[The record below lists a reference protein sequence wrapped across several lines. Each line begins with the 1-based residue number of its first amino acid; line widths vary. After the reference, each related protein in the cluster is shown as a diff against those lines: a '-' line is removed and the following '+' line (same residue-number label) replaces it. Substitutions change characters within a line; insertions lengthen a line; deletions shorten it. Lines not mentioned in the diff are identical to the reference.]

1 MQQQYRIALAGNP
14 NCGKTTIFNEL
25 TGMNQHVG
33 NWPGKTVEQKT
44 GVCQY
49 GPHTLSIVDLPGTY
63 SLSAFTQEEII
74 ARDFIIHEK
83 PDVVVCVLDAT
94 NLERNLFLTVQVR
107 ELGVPVVVA
116 LNMADLLKSNGMVI
130 DTKKLATALGVPVI
144 YTAAN
149 RGEGIAELMEA
160 VLETAQNNSDR
171 PIPEPHPHHHARKTG
186 SNIRK
191 PHAHHDSQRGKHR
204 HGGMRRKRQMGFR
217 RRGMEHQLNQHS
229 RTHMLAYT
237 HLQDFFVDYGRE
249 VEQEIVEIIHVLEQ
263 YPALEAEFPTRWL
276 AIKLLEQDSEVEAH
290 VREVDDPEPIFAVVE
305 HSLHHLRSIY
315 GDDADTMIADRRYGW
330 INGLMR
336 EVIKKASRSRLAF
349 SDSVD
354 KIVTHKVLG
363 FVIFFFFMWVVFKAS
378 TDLATPFIDFIEG
391 TLAGPITQWTLSLL
405 NALNLQ
411 DSWIASFLTDGVIG
425 GVGGVLSFI
434 PVLFFLYLTL
444 AILEDS
450 GYMARA
456 AFLMDKTMHSLG
468 LHGKS
473 FVPMVLGFGCTVP
486 ALYGTRTERSQR
498 DRVLVGLLV
507 PFMSCSAKLPV
518 YVIIGTI
525 FFPQNAGLVIF
536 SLYVLGVLTAF
547 VLGLILKKTAFKEK
561 EDSPFV
567 MELPPY
573 HVPTLKSI
581 WLHTWERTSA
591 FIKKAWTVILAASI
605 VIWLLLA
612 IPVNSPDSTFN
623 DVPIDESAFA
633 RMSQVVAPVLEPT
646 GFGSWESA
654 GALITGVWG
663 KEIVV
668 STYAQIYNLSDE
680 DVEIE
685 EVSFFDQVA
694 EVGVN
699 FGTAVIDT
707 VRSIPLVIGI
717 NLFGDAEA
725 EDSSALGAAMRA
737 DFDEVSGG
745 HGPLAAFSLLIFVL
759 YYTPC
764 LIALNAERQEL
775 GLKYMLITAFGQA
788 AFAWVMSVI
797 IFQGGLLL
805 GIG

>member
-1 MQQQYRIALAGNP
+1 MQHQYRIALAGNP
-14 NCGKTTIFNEL
+14 NCGKTTIFNQL

-44 GVCQY
+44 GTCYFDQHV
-49 GPHTLSIVDLPGTY
+49 LSIIDLPGTY

-94 NLERNLFLTVQVR
+94 NLERNLFLTVQIR
-107 ELGVPVVVA
+107 ELGVPVVIA

-130 DTKKLATALGVPVI
+130 DTEKLAQAIGAPVI

-149 RGEGIAELMEA
+149 RGEGVNELLET
-160 VLETAQNNSDR
+160 VIETAQNNSDR
-171 PIPEPHPHHHARKTG
+171 PIPEPHPHDRAQNQHQPRVHHG
-186 SNIRK
+186 
-191 PHAHHDSQRGKHR
+191 HR
-204 HGGMRRKRQMGFR
+204 HGHFHHYKSGMKGHGFARRSGRMA
-217 RRGMEHQLNQHS
+217 MEHHLNLQS
-229 RTHMLAYT
+229 RQHMLAYT
-237 HLQDFFVDYGRE
+237 HLRGFAIDYGRE
-249 VEQEIVEIIHVLEQ
+249 IEQEIVEITHILEKF
-263 YPALEAEFPTRWL
+263 PGLEAEFPTRWL
-276 AIKLLEQDSEVEAH
+276 ATKLLEQDSEVEEH
-290 VREVDDPEPIFAVVE
+290 VRQVTNNAEIFVVVN
-305 HSLHHLRSIY
+305 HSLEHLRSIY

-336 EVIKKASRSRLAF
+336 EVIKSATRSRLAF

-363 FVIFFFFMWVVFKAS
+363 FFIFFFFMWVVFKAS
-378 TDLATPFIDFIEG
+378 TDLATPMIDFIEG
-391 TLAGPITQWTLSLL
+391 TLAGPVTNWTMSLL
-405 NALNLQ
+405 TAINLQ
-411 DSWIASFLTDGVIG
+411 DSWVTSFLIDGVIG
-425 GVGGVLSFI
+425 GVGGVLAFI

-473 FVPMVLGFGCTVP
+473 FLPMVLGFGCTVP

-498 DRVLVGLLV
+498 DRVLVGLLA

-518 YVIIGTI
+518 YVIIATI
-525 FFPQNAGLVIF
+525 FFPRNAGLVIF
-536 SLYVLGVLTAF
+536 ALYVLGVLTAF
-547 VLGLILKKTAFKEK
+547 VLGLLLKKTIFAQKET
-561 EDSPFV
+561 SPFV

-573 HVPTLKSI
+573 HVPTFKSI

-605 VIWLLLA
+605 IIWILLA
-612 IPVNSPDSTFN
+612 IPVNAPEASFN
-623 DVPIDESAFA
+623 NVDIDESAFA
-633 RMSQVVAPVLEPT
+633 RMSQFFAPALKPT

-663 KEIVV
+663 KEIVI
-668 STYAQIYNLSDE
+668 STYAQIYNLGDE
-680 DVEIE
+680 ELEAQSTTFLNDLGEI
-685 EVSFFDQVA
+685 A
-694 EVGVN
+694 LN
-699 FGTAVIDT
+699 FGQSVVDT
-707 VRSIPLVIGI
+707 IKSIPLVIGI
-717 NLFGDAEA
+717 NLFDDGEA
-725 EDSSALGAAMRA
+725 EDTTALGAAMQA
-737 DFDEVSGG
+737 DFQKVSGG
-745 HGPLAAFSLLIFVL
+745 HGQLAAFSLLIFVL

-775 GLKYMLITAFGQA
+775 GFKWMLVTALGQL
-788 AFAWVMSVI
+788 AFAWVMSTI
-797 IFQGGLLL
+797 IFQGGVLL

>member
-1 MQQQYRIALAGNP
+1 MQPHYRIALAGNP

-33 NWPGKTVEQKT
+33 NWPGKTVEKKT
-44 GVCQY
+44 GYCRFRDQM
-49 GPHTLSIVDLPGTY
+49 LEIVDLPGTY

-74 ARDFIIHEK
+74 ARDFIIHAQ
-83 PDVVVCVLDAT
+83 PDVVVCVIDAT

-116 LNMADLLKSNGMVI
+116 MNMADLLKFNGMVI
-130 DTKKLATALGVPVI
+130 DTEKLATALGIPVI

-149 RGEGIAELMEA
+149 RGEGVEELLEA
-160 VLETAQNNSDR
+160 VLETAINNSGR
-171 PIPEPHPHHHARKTG
+171 PIPEPHPHHHKHHAERFE
-186 SNIRK
+186 NHDPIAIRK
-191 PHAHHDSQRGKHR
+191 PQLRHSHQGRQRR
-204 HGGMRRKRQMGFR
+204 FPSAR
-217 RRGMEHQLNQHS
+217 RRMEHQLNRHS
-229 RTHMLAYT
+229 RQHMLAYT
-237 HLQDFFVDYGRE
+237 HLQEFSVDYGRE
-249 VEQEIVEIIHVLEQ
+249 IEQEIVEITHVLEQ
-263 YPALEAEFPTRWL
+263 YPKLEAEFPTRWL
-276 AIKLLEQDSEVEAH
+276 AIKLLEQDSEIDAH
-290 VREVDDPEPIFAVVE
+290 VREVDQPEPIFTVVE

-315 GDDADTMIADRRYGW
+315 GDDVDTMIADRRYGW

-336 EVIKKASRSRLAF
+336 EVIMKTSHSRLAF

-354 KIVTHKVLG
+354 KIVTHKFFG

-391 TLAGPITQWTLSLL
+391 TLAGPITQWTLSVL
-405 NALNLQ
+405 NGLNLQ
-411 DSWIASFLTDGVIG
+411 DSWITSFLTDGVIG

-473 FVPMVLGFGCTVP
+473 FLPMVLGFGCTVP

-498 DRVLVGLLV
+498 DRVLVGLLA

-518 YVIIGTI
+518 YVIIATI
-525 FFPQNAGLVIF
+525 FFPRSAGLVIF
-536 SLYVLGVLTAF
+536 SLYGLGVLTAF

-591 FIKKAWTVILAASI
+591 FIKKAWTVILVASI

-612 IPVNSPDSTFN
+612 IPVNSPEASFN
-623 DVPIDESAFA
+623 DVAIEESAFA
-633 RMSQVVAPVLEPT
+633 RLSQFFAPALKPT

-668 STYAQIYNLSDE
+668 STYAQIYNLSDGSMT
-680 DVEIE
+680 VE
-685 EVSFFDQVA
+685 EVPFLNQLAQIGIDFVA
-694 EVGVN
+694 
-699 FGTAVIDT
+699 AILDT
-707 VRSIPLVIGI
+707 IRSIPLVIGI
-717 NLFGDAEA
+717 NLFEDGEVDEA
-725 EDSSALGAAMRA
+725 SALSAAMRA
-737 DFDEVSGG
+737 DFEQISGG
-745 HGPLAAFSLLIFVL
+745 HGALAAYSLLVFVL

-775 GLKYMLITAFGQA
+775 GFNYMLITAFGQLLL
-788 AFAWVMSVI
+788 AWVMSTI
-797 IFQGGLLL
+797 IFQGGVLL

>member
-1 MQQQYRIALAGNP
+1 MSRPYRVALAGNP

-44 GVCQY
+44 GFCHF
-49 GPHTLSIVDLPGTY
+49 GDHILSIVDLPGTY

-74 ARDFIIHEK
+74 ARDYIIHEK
-83 PDVVVCVLDAT
+83 PDVVVCVVDAT
-94 NLERNLFLTVQVR
+94 NLERNMFLTIQVR

-116 LNMADLLKSNGMVI
+116 LNMADLLAAHGMVI
-130 DTKKLATALGVPVI
+130 DTNLLAQAIGAPVI

-149 RGEGIAELMEA
+149 RGEGINEL
-160 VLETAQNNSDR
+160 LETVVKSAQDNSGR
-171 PIPEPHPHHHARKTG
+171 QIPEVHPHRHFQ
-186 SNIRK
+186 
-191 PHAHHDSQRGKHR
+191 PKHR
-204 HGGMRRKRQMGFR
+204 RPPLIAHKQSGVRPPRPHRRHRLGR
-217 RRGMEHQLNQHS
+217 HRMEHQLNLHS
-229 RTHMLAYT
+229 RQHMLAYT
-237 HLQDFFVDYGRE
+237 HLQDFTVDYGRE
-249 VEQEIVEIIHVLEQ
+249 IEQEIVEIMHVLEQ
-263 YPALEAEFPTRWL
+263 YPGLEAEFPTRWL
-276 AIKLLEQDSEVEAH
+276 AIKLLEQDAEIEAH
-290 VREVDDPEPIFAVVE
+290 VREVTGNQDIFQIVQ
-305 HSLHHLRSIY
+305 HSLQHLRSIF
-315 GDDADTMIADRRYGW
+315 GDDVDTMIADRRYGW

-336 EVIKKASRSRLAF
+336 EVIQKASHSRLAF

-354 KIVTHKVLG
+354 RIVTHKVFG

-391 TLAGPITQWTLSLL
+391 TLAGPITQWTLTVL
-405 NALNLQ
+405 NAVNLQ
-411 DSWIASFLTDGVIG
+411 DSWVASFLTDGVIG
-425 GVGGVLSFI
+425 GVGGVLSFV

-473 FVPMVLGFGCTVP
+473 FLPMVLGFGCTVP

-498 DRVLVGLLV
+498 DRVLVGLLT

-518 YVIIGTI
+518 YVIIATI
-525 FFPQNAGLVIF
+525 FFPRNAGLVIF
-536 SLYVLGVLTAF
+536 VLYVLGVLTAF
-547 VLGLILKKTAFKEK
+547 LLGLLLRKTAFKKK

-573 HVPTLKSI
+573 HVPTLKSL

-612 IPVNSPDSTFN
+612 IPVNAPDARFN
-623 DVPIDESAFA
+623 QVPIDQSAFA
-633 RMSQVVAPVLEPT
+633 RMSQFFAPTLKPT

-668 STYAQIYNLSDE
+668 STYAQIYSLSD
-680 DVEIE
+680 DALDLQPAP
-685 EVSFFDQVA
+685 FLQQVGQI
-694 EVGVN
+694 GVDFVN
-699 FGTAVIDT
+699 AVVDT
-707 VRSIPLVIGI
+707 IKSIPLVVGI
-717 NLFGDAEA
+717 NLFGDAEM
-725 EDSSALGAAMRA
+725 EDTSALGSAMRA
-737 DFDEVSGG
+737 DFEAVSGG
-745 HGPLAAFSLLIFVL
+745 HGALAAFSLLIFVL

-764 LIALNAERQEL
+764 LIALNAEAQEL
-775 GLKYMLITAFGQA
+775 GFRWMLVTAFGQLL
-788 AFAWVMSVI
+788 FAWLMSTL
-797 IFQGGLLL
+797 IFQGGVLL
-805 GIG
+805 GLG

>member
-1 MQQQYRIALAGNP
+1 MREQYRIALAGNP
-14 NCGKTTIFNEL
+14 NCGKTTIFNQL

-44 GVCQY
+44 GVCRF
-49 GPHTLSIVDLPGTY
+49 GAHELSIVDLPGTY
-63 SLSAFTQEEII
+63 SLSALTQEEII

-107 ELGVPVVVA
+107 ELGVPVVIA
-116 LNMADLLKSNGMVI
+116 LNMADLLKANGMVI
-130 DTKKLATALGVPVI
+130 DTEILAKALGVPVI
-144 YTAAN
+144 YTSAN
-149 RGEGIAELMEA
+149 RGEGVTEL
-160 VLETAQNNSDR
+160 LETVISTADHNSDR
-171 PIPEPHPHHHARKTG
+171 PIPEPHPHHHYNEPQKQLSKHFGQPRNG
-186 SNIRK
+186 
-191 PHAHHDSQRGKHR
+191 HR
-204 HGGMRRKRQMGFR
+204 H
-217 RRGMEHQLNQHS
+217 RGVKKQWLGRPRHMSIEHQLNQHS
-229 RTHMLAYT
+229 RQHMLAYT
-237 HLQDFFVDYGRE
+237 HLQDFYVDYGRE
-249 VEQEIVEIIHVLEQ
+249 IEQEIVEIIHILEK
-263 YPALEAEFPTRWL
+263 YPRLESEFPTRWL
-276 AIKLLEQDSEVEAH
+276 AIKLLEQDAEVEAH
-290 VREVDDPEPIFAVVE
+290 VREVTNNQEIFMVVE
-305 HSLHHLRSIY
+305 HSLHHLHSIF

-330 INGLMR
+330 INGLMH
-336 EVIKKASRSRLAF
+336 EVIKSASRSRLAF

-354 KIVTHKVLG
+354 KIVTHKVFG
-363 FVIFFFFMWVVFKAS
+363 FLIFFFFMWVVFKAS

-391 TLAGPITQWTLSLL
+391 TLAGPITQWTIGVL
-405 NALNLQ
+405 NALTMQ
-411 DSWIASFLTDGVIG
+411 DSWLASFLTDGVIG

-473 FVPMVLGFGCTVP
+473 FLPMVLGFGCTVP

-498 DRVLVGLLV
+498 DRILVGLLA

-518 YVIIGTI
+518 YVIIATI
-525 FFPQNAGLVIF
+525 FFPRNAGLVIF
-536 SLYVLGVLTAF
+536 SMYLLGVMTAF
-547 VLGLILKKTAFKEK
+547 LLGLLLKKTVFAQKEA
-561 EDSPFV
+561 SPFV

-591 FIKKAWTVILAASI
+591 FIKKAWTVILLASV

-612 IPVNSPDSTFN
+612 IPVNSPGASFN
-623 DVPIDESAFA
+623 DVAIDESAFA
-633 RMSQVVAPVLEPT
+633 RMSQLVAPVLKPT

-654 GALITGVWG
+654 GALITGIWG

-668 STYAQIYNLSDE
+668 STYAQIYNLSDATAE
-680 DVEIE
+680 LDPAPFLDQLAEI
-685 EVSFFDQVA
+685 
-694 EVGVN
+694 GLN
-699 FGTAVIDT
+699 FGQAVVDT
-707 VRSIPLVIGI
+707 VKSVPLVVGI
-717 NLFGDAEA
+717 NLFGDTQP
-725 EDSSALGAAMRA
+725 EDISAMGAAMRP

-745 HGPLAAFSLLIFVL
+745 HGALAAYSLLIFIL

-764 LIALNAERQEL
+764 IIALNAERQEL
-775 GLKYMLITAFGQA
+775 GFKWMLVTAFGQLI
-788 AFAWVMSVI
+788 FAWVMSVI
-797 IFQGGLLL
+797 VFQGGVLL
-805 GIG
+805 GLG